1 MVLPLFALFLAAAI
15 FSYVNN
21 RSLEQIILYMAYAA
35 AGLLALFGW
44 LIPVI
49 RHLNFYIELTSSR
62 LIIRDG
68 LFGQKSVEV
77 SLADVSALEIGRG
90 RELTISRRSGE
101 PLVISSIPKSK
112 ALVAELR
119 SLGL

>member
-21 RSLEQIILYMAYAA
+21 RAQEQVFLYVAYTV

-49 RHLNFYIELTSSR
+49 RHLNFYIELTNSR

-77 SLADVSALEIGRG
+77 SLTDVTAVELGRG

-101 PLVISSIPKSK
+101 TIVLTAIPKAK
-112 ALVAELR
+112 TLVAELR